1 MRKTVHEWLE
11 THDQG
16 RQMGKKR
23 RAEIGPGRVEGKAVA
38 KKKKVAKKVVRTKGK
53 RKPK

>member
-1 MRKTVHEWLE
+1 MRKSVHEWLE

-23 RAEIGPGRVEGKAVA
+23 RKGVTPGMVEKQPMA
-38 KKKKVAKKVVRTKGK
+38 KKKKVAKKKVRKQAK
-53 RKPK
+53 RKPR

>member
-11 THDQG
+11 THDRG

-23 RAEIGPGRVEGKAVA
+23 RAELGPGKNDGRAVA
-38 KKKKVAKKVVRTKGK
+38 KKKKVAKKVLRKTGK

>member
-11 THDQG
+11 AHDQG

-23 RAEIGPGRVEGKAVA
+23 RTDGGPAKADGRAVA
-38 KKKKVAKKVVRTKGK
+38 KKKKVAKKVRKKVK

>member
-23 RAEIGPGRVEGKAVA
+23 RAEIGPGKAEGSVA
-38 KKKKVAKKVVRTKGK
+38 KKKKVAKKVVRKRGT
-53 RKPK
+53 RKPR

>member
-23 RAEIGPGRVEGKAVA
+23 RAEIGPGKVEGQVAA
-38 KKKKVAKKVVRTKGK
+38 KKKAAKKVVRKLGK

>member
-23 RAEIGPGRVEGKAVA
+23 RAEIGPGKTDGQAAA
-38 KKKKVAKKVVRTKGK
+38 KKKSVAKKVVRKKGK
-53 RKPK
+53 RKPR